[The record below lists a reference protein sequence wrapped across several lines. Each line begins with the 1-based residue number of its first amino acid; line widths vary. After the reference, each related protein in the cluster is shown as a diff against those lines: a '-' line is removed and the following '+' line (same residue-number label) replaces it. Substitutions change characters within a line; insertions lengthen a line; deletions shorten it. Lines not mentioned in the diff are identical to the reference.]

1 MRIVLLNGK
10 RKTENG
16 NLRVSE
22 SRSKVHFD
30 YAERKQI
37 RQSQNGKHHER
48 KTENGKRKA
57 GRLSN
62 GTRKVCESM
71 VGTRHAV
78 SENKSVLGVPFP
90 QRHYGKC
97 PPPLYLLGF
106 LKTYSLYFPFLLFIT
121 LPPLVLGHGMPCP
134 YRHAFAFRSKV
145 SRLLPC
151 VRHVPPC
158 GNALRSLS

>member
-16 NLRVSE
+16 
-22 SRSKVHFD
+22 
-30 YAERKQI
+30 
-37 RQSQNGKHHER
+37 KHHER
-48 KTENGKRKA
+48 KTKNGKRKA

-78 SENKSVLGVPFP
+78 SDNKSVLGVPFP
-90 QRHYGKC
+90 QRHNGKC

-106 LKTYSLYFPFLLFIT
+106 LKTYSLYFPLLLFIT

-134 YRHAFAFRSKV
+134 YRHAFAFRSLPLPSGRTRSFEEALNV
-145 SRLLPC
+145 LLC
-151 VRHVPPC
+151 LVRGELPSSTRGLAGVGLFPF
-158 GNALRSLS
+158 